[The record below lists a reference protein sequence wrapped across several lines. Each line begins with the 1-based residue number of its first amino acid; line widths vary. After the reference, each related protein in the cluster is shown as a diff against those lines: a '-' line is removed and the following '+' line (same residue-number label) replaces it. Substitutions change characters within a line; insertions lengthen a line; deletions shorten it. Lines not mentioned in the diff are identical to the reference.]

1 MATIPIE
8 VILQDAD
15 VPVDPT
21 PTPEQETDI
30 SVPETGII
38 SNGNGGGSIESAA
51 SIILPAII
59 AVLAIGAVVAM
70 ILNKHRKHTNSA
82 MSRKEK
88 LATAASGTIA
98 ILAATVLVGNLVIPA
113 TNAATDNAANNDE
126 GELVVDDK
134 ITITITREA
143 GSDSAVIANVDNVSY
158 ATVTK
163 PFGYEIAVSMA
174 SDNSNLYLDGD
185 ETSEYYFSPVEDG
198 VLENNTWGYTLD
210 GEEYNAVPLVGDFAV
225 VASGNTAVSDEE
237 INVQYGIKVSSDMP
251 VGTYAGELEYTLSDT
266 GFPLSLRTMQDM
278 TTEICDSVPTPEAFK
293 TDGATIEDIVP
304 TVMLPDARDNKL
316 YRIAKLADGKC
327 WMTQNL
333 DLQKE
338 DLLAGVVLNDSNT
351 DHPATSFTLPTSQIS
366 GNDSWGDSSGQ
377 TDIETTHVY
386 DIAASGNT
394 YKYCIVMQ
402 YGSCI
407 EYGDEIPAA
416 ELGNLY
422 NWYTATAGT
431 GTQATGSGGENPYEA
446 TGSICP
452 ADWRLPNSSNNSEA
466 TDYST
471 LLSLYGITENP
482 TSSTYISTDAT
493 AIYKAPLSLVPSG
506 SYSGGL
512 SGVGG
517 YGYLWSSLAY
527 SSRYAKFFYFIAG
540 YVGPWSDA
548 DKTLGQAV
556 RCLAR

>member
-338 DLLAGVVLNDSNT
+338 DLVVASLDSTNT
-351 DHPATSFTLPTSQIS
+351 DNPADGFKLPDSQTSGGENCGINTAAHIYDLAS
-366 GNDSWGDSSGQ
+366 DGQ
-377 TDIETTHVY
+377 DY
-386 DIAASGNT
+386 
-394 YKYCIVMQ
+394 YYCSE
-402 YGSCI
+402 YYPWSGSCGV
-407 EYGDEIPAA
+407 YSDERIPKA
-416 ELGNLY
+416 ELGNYY
-422 NWYTATAGT
+422 NWFAATAGT
-431 GTQATGSGGENPYEA
+431 SASLASGTA

-452 ADWRLPNSSNNSEA
+452 AGWELPTN
-466 TDYST
+466 DYED
-471 LLSLYGITENP
+471 LIEDYGLIN
-482 TSSTYISTDAT
+482 TSFNVLKIFSAPMNIVRAGHYLT
-493 AIYKAPLSLVPSG
+493 KAVN
-506 SYSGGL
+506 
-512 SGVGG
+512 GVGSTAR
-517 YGYLWSSLAY
+517 LWTSISSSLAQAFGT
-527 SSRYAKFFYFIAG
+527 SFYIYETG
-540 YVGPWSDA
+540 LYPSYLYN
-548 DKTLGQAV
+548 KTYGLSV
-556 RCLAR
+556 RCLAQ